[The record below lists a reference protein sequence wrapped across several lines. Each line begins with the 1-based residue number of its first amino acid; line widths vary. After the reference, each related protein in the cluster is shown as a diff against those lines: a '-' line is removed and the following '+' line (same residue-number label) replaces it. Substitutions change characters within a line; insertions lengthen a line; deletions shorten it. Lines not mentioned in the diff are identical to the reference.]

1 MLFHFLFLHH
11 ILYPVNISIDLLI
24 LYYCITIVSQMLF
37 FVCLQYHY
45 NFCKQQ
51 ILIWA
56 ADLGFV
62 FIAFCNGFNSFFRRD
77 SISITDLPHRY
88 PNSHS
93 FIISPVTP
101 AAWNRIAL
109 PFGLVYMHSW
119 MPEIV
124 IIPREALFC
133 IFILHHFRIH
143 SLFSSSTYVIIF
155 IFKIIKYLY

>member
-11 ILYPVNISIDLLI
+11 ILYPGNINIDLLI

-62 FIAFCNGFNSFFRRD
+62 FIAFSNGFNSFLRRD

-93 FIISPVTP
+93 SFIIGPVTP
-101 AAWNRIAL
+101 AAWGPHRAAFRACLYAFIDARNS
-109 PFGLVYMHSW
+109 YHSTRSSFFAFLSC
-119 MPEIV
+119 
-124 IIPREALFC
+124 IISE
-133 IFILHHFRIH
+133 FILY
-143 SLFSSSTYVIIF
+143 SL
-155 IFKIIKYLY
+155 LQHM